1 MPRGPQRFRA
11 YLDAMTDGDGGL
23 KLPLPLFNPMGN
35 EHVAAVLDRLIDAGA
50 EATARD
56 ALARVAERLPKDAL
70 GGAVR
75 VALVVADDAGGGWTD
90 RCLSDEQ
97 ARFQG
102 RALRTRG

>member
-1 MPRGPQRFRA
+1 
-11 YLDAMTDGDGGL
+11 MTDGDGGL

-102 RALRTRG
+102 RALRTCRGSHRFPT